1 MMKSLVIYES
11 AFGNTEAIAFAIRDA
26 LLQYGEA
33 TAYKTGE
40 FNPAQLSAYD
50 LIVAGSPT
58 QKFNMLPDMRTFLD
72 TIPPGA
78 LAGRQVA
85 AFDTRIDIHKV
96 NNRFLTLMV
105 KLFGYAAAP
114 IARKLTKKG
123 GKLRQDPAGFFVED
137 TKGPLTEGELIR
149 AGKWAAGLAG
159 NG

>member
-1 MMKSLVIYES
+1 MKSVIVYES
-11 AFGNTEAIAFAIRDA
+11 AFGNTEAIAFAIRDT
-26 LLQYGEA
+26 LQQFGE
-33 TAYKTGE
+33 TAAYRAGE
-40 FNPAQLSAYD
+40 FSPAQLSAYD